1 MRQLKGPL
9 YYCKGEDVA
18 ILRPIPKA
26 RRDISKKN
34 LDPYKY
40 CDCEYP
46 QISFDRIKDRV
57 KVMIN
62 QRVVPVVD
70 PDGVAILSVD
80 YVMEV
85 VPPLD
90 IRVMAGDLVIRLNR
104 NCQELYIEGSSED
117 CNRQFI
123 YLTARSETESI
134 DTRRDD

>member
-9 YYCKGEDVA
+9 YRCKGEDVA
-18 ILRPIPKA
+18 ILRPIPKVEWKIEETG
-26 RRDISKKN
+26 DHIYCNNCHYPKKAF
-34 LDPYKY
+34 
-40 CDCEYP
+40 CVV
-46 QISFDRIKDRV
+46 KDHV

-85 VPPLD
+85 VPPLN
-90 IRVMAGDLVIRLNR
+90 VHVLAGDLVIRLDR

-117 CNRQFI
+117 CGRQCI
-123 YLTARSETESI
+123 YLTTRSETESI
-134 DTRRDD
+134 DTNPMPF